1 MDEWGFES
9 GEELKVLE
17 KKSGKRS
24 SLPRFALPALLI
36 AAGLLVVLALLWSAP
51 LARETTAFRNRT
63 AQDGLTYSYTIDQG
77 VATACGVLAV
87 GPDGRITAAD
97 TDGTVSPEAN
107 GCVFSGKLPDDAD
120 RTQLRAWA
128 VIGGELLIE
137 AAPEAQRAGNDVVV
151 RQFAGD
157 GAPRSAASAAD
168 RILPFP

>member
-9 GEELKVLE
+9 GEELKVFE

-87 GPDGRITAAD
+87 GLAVAGYALYAIVAAAD
-97 TDGTVSPEAN
+97 GVVTSM
-107 GCVFSGKLPDDAD
+107 L
-120 RTQLRAWA
+120 LRRD
-128 VIGGELLIE
+128 LRRL
-137 AAPEAQRAGNDVVV
+137 R
-151 RQFAGD
+151 
-157 GAPRSAASAAD
+157 
-168 RILPFP
+168 

>member
-77 VATACGVLAV
+77 VATACGVLA
-87 GPDGRITAAD
+87 GWAGRQNHSGRYEWNRLPGGGRLRLFRKAA
-97 TDGTVSPEAN
+97 G
-107 GCVFSGKLPDDAD
+107 
-120 RTQLRAWA
+120 
-128 VIGGELLIE
+128 
-137 AAPEAQRAGNDVVV
+137 
-151 RQFAGD
+151 
-157 GAPRSAASAAD
+157 
-168 RILPFP
+168 